1 MIFIIIIV
9 FLCAK
14 GGAETDCFFF
24 GIYGAERE
32 DSWLFPLSS
41 KRGCKQIWFSFDT

>member
-24 GIYGAERE
+24 LDIWSGKGGFLVI
-32 DSWLFPLSS
+32 SS
-41 KRGCKQIWFSFDT
+41 VQ